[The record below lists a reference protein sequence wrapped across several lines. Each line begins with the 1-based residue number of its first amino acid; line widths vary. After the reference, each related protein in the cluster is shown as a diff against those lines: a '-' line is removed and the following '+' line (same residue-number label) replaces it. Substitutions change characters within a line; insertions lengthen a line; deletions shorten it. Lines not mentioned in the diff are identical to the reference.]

1 MCAPQ
6 PWKMSS
12 MLHLHNK
19 KNAVECVDC
28 QYYGQT
34 HAVEKKCALIGVAL
48 GQRQFCV
55 FLTVHKC
62 ARGI

>member
-1 MCAPQ
+1 
-6 PWKMSS
+6 MSS

-19 KNAVECVDC
+19 KNVVECVDC
-28 QYYGQT
+28 EYYGQT
-34 HAVEKKCALIGVAL
+34 RVVEKKCALIGVAL

-55 FLTVHKC
+55 FFNSKKR